1 MDSPEI
7 ELRELRTITYNNR
20 VGWTRQMV
28 YVQQRE
34 LPIDAY
40 AYDEVDGLCSTIQ
53 QWLDDNEKEGT

>member
-20 VGWTRQMV
+20 VDWTRQMV

-34 LPIDAY
+34 LPIEAY
-40 AYDEVDGLCSTIQ
+40 TYDEADGLCSTIQ